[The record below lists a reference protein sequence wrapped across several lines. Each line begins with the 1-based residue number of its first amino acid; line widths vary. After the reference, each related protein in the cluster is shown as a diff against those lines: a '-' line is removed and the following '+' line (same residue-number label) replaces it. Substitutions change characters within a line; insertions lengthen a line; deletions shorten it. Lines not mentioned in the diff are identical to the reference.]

1 MCTRY
6 QPYGIHG
13 TTPARSRKMRW
24 SRTDCHSG
32 GGGGGQEQRAA
43 AAEEMIMM
51 MMVVVIP
58 VITVVGTGEIR
69 DRKNYNENFND
80 YNKIILKR
88 VEEDKLLE
96 SLTPIQ

>member
-1 MCTRY
+1 
-6 QPYGIHG
+6 
-13 TTPARSRKMRW
+13 
-24 SRTDCHSG
+24 
-32 GGGGGQEQRAA
+32 
-43 AAEEMIMM
+43 MM
-51 MMVVVIP
+51 VMMVMMVVLIP

-69 DRKNYNENFND
+69 EGKNCYENFKD

>member
-1 MCTRY
+1 
-6 QPYGIHG
+6 
-13 TTPARSRKMRW
+13 
-24 SRTDCHSG
+24 
-32 GGGGGQEQRAA
+32 
-43 AAEEMIMM
+43 MM
-51 MMVVVIP
+51 VMMVVVIP